1 MIIEQSRR
9 LNRMIVALL
18 DISRI
23 QSGQLSIEQAPV
35 DLGRLVRRVIAEVR
49 PSLAQ
54 HVIEEYIGGPHL
66 QIMGDELRLEQVLQN
81 LLQNAIKYSPAG
93 GIITVRLAQ
102 HNDMARVSISD
113 EGIGVPADAMPRLFQ
128 RFYRADNADPRHI
141 SGMGVGLYV
150 VREILQLHGGHV
162 EVESVE
168 GSGSTF
174 TVVLPLLADREIA
187 ANSA

>member
-1 MIIEQSRR
+1 MPFLWYKSAAHGCR
-9 LNRMIVALL
+9 A
-18 DISRI
+18 
-23 QSGQLSIEQAPV
+23 
-35 DLGRLVRRVIAEVR
+35 
-49 PSLAQ
+49 
-54 HVIEEYIGGPHL
+54 
-66 QIMGDELRLEQVLQN
+66 
-81 LLQNAIKYSPAG
+81 PAG
-93 GIITVRLAQ
+93 GTITVRLAQ

-113 EGIGVPADAMPRLFQ
+113 QGIGVPADAMPRLFQ

-174 TVVLPLLADREIA
+174 TVVLPLLADREVG
-187 ANSA
+187 ANNA